1 MSKNIGMIWGD
12 AVSEEEKPFS
22 KDYQNQDYQTYSEIA
37 ESKGLELFYSHYN
50 WYEDGKLK
58 KAFYWNGSEWEKVK
72 DVRLD
77 GAFDKFPF
85 NDETEEVKEKL
96 NEDLPVVND
105 FELEKFCKDKLRSA
119 ERLPEYFPD
128 TASQEFLNDMIEEY
142 EKVVV
147 KPRFGHGGEDVNIV
161 KSRKDLELDENV
173 EYVVQEFVEA
183 SEVPIPGV
191 SGKQHDLRVVFVN
204 NEPVYTYVRMPEEEE
219 GVSNVAKQ
227 GSITYIDLEDVPDEV
242 MEAAREI
249 SEELEG
255 YRPCLFSVDFIVSQS
270 GRPYVL
276 ELNSKPGMYFSDSE
290 GKEEYERPG
299 IESLI
304 EALSQL

>member
-1 MSKNIGMIWGD
+1 MSKNIGMIWGN
-12 AVSEEEKPFS
+12 AVSQGNKPFS

-37 ESKGLELFYSHYN
+37 ESKSIELFYGHYS
-50 WYEDGKLK
+50 WYENGKLE
-58 KAFYWNGSEWEKVK
+58 KAFRWTGTEWEEVH
-72 DVRLD
+72 DVELD

-85 NDETEEVKEKL
+85 NEETEKVKESL
-96 NEDLPVVND
+96 NMDLPVVND
-105 FELEKFCKDKLRSA
+105 FELEIFCKDKLKSA
-119 ERLPEYFPD
+119 QRLQDYFPD
-128 TASQEFLNDMIEEY
+128 TSGLGSLDEMLSEFDR
-142 EKVVV
+142 VVV

-161 KSRKDLELDENV
+161 DSREKLDLDEDI
-173 EYVVQEFVEA
+173 EYIVQEFVEA

-204 NEPVYTYVRMPEEEE
+204 NEAVYTYIRTPEEEE

-242 MEAAREI
+242 MSAAREI

-255 YRPCLFSVDFIVSQS
+255 YRPCLFSVDFIISKE
-270 GRPYVL
+270 GRHYVL

-290 GKEEYERPG
+290 GKEKYERPG

>member
-1 MSKNIGMIWGD
+1 MSKNIGVIWGD
-12 AVSEEEKPFS
+12 ALSDGDKPFS
-22 KDYQNQDYQTYSEIA
+22 KDYQNRDYQTYSEIA
-37 ESKGLELFYSHYN
+37 EGKGLELFYGHYR
-50 WYEDGKLK
+50 WYKDGKLE
-58 KAFYWNGSEWEKVK
+58 KAFRWTGSEWEKVE
-72 DVRLD
+72 DIALD

-85 NDETEEVKEKL
+85 NDDTEEIKEKL
-96 NEDLPVVND
+96 NDDLPVVND

-119 ERLPEYFPD
+119 ERLSEYFPD
-128 TASQEFLNDMIEEY
+128 TSSQEFIDDMIDEY
-142 EKVVV
+142 GRVVV

-161 KSRKDLELDENV
+161 ESSEGLELKEDV

-204 NEPVYTYVRMPEEEE
+204 NEPVYTYVRMPEQEE

-227 GSITYIDLEDVPDEV
+227 GSITYIDLEDIPEEV

-255 YRPCLFSVDFIVSQS
+255 YRPCLFSVDFIISEE

-276 ELNSKPGMYFSDSE
+276 ELNSKPGMYFSDGE

-299 IESLI
+299 IERLI

>member
-1 MSKNIGMIWGD
+1 MTKKIGVIWGD
-12 AVSEEEKPFS
+12 ALSEGLQPFG
-22 KDYQNQDYQTYSEIA
+22 KDYQNRDYQSYSKIA
-37 ESKGLELFYSHYN
+37 EKKGLELFFGHYR
-50 WYEDGKLK
+50 WYQDGSLD
-58 KAFYWNGSEWEKVK
+58 KAFRWTGEEWEMVS
-72 DVRLD
+72 DVGLD

-85 NDETEEVKEKL
+85 DEETEEVKERL
-96 NEDLPVVND
+96 NEDLPVVNN

-119 ERLPEYFPD
+119 ERLSEYFPD
-128 TASQEFLNDMIEEY
+128 TASQEFLEDMVDQY
-142 EKVVV
+142 GRVVV

-161 KSRKDLELDENV
+161 ESSEGLELKEDV
-173 EYVVQEFVEA
+173 EYVVQEFIEA

-204 NEPVYTYVRMPEEEE
+204 NEPVYTYVRMPEQEK

-227 GSITYIDLEDVPDEV
+227 GSITYIDLEDVPEKV

-255 YRPCLFSVDFIVSQS
+255 YRPCLFSIDFIISEK

-299 IESLI
+299 V
-304 EALSQL
+304 EALIDALADL